1 MLYVRVY
8 LSLYA
13 KGESIR
19 YTQKQID
26 KFNRQ
31 KYITEL
37 EKISK
42 NLFRMFRDDKISAE
56 SFMVKFEQ
64 LKKKFDE
71 RVEIHLDSEYHQQ
84 LKVYI
89 NRLYAQ
95 TCGASEF
102 SDKSFLDIREAEMS
116 NLNRLQKLKNGTSY
130 KKDKHKSKRQNED
143 WG

>member
-1 MLYVRVY
+1 M
-8 LSLYA
+8 
-13 KGESIR
+13 R

-31 KYITEL
+31 KYIVEL
-37 EKISK
+37 EKVSK
-42 NLFRMFRDDKISAE
+42 NLFRMFRDDHILAE
-56 SFMVKFEQ
+56 DFVRKFGQ

-71 RVEIHLDSEYHQQ
+71 KVEVQLESEYHQQ
-84 LKVYI
+84 LKEYI
-89 NRLYAQ
+89 TRLHRQ
-95 TCGASEF
+95 TCLAELFTDKNF
-102 SDKSFLDIREAEMS
+102 SDIREAEMS

>member
-1 MLYVRVY
+1 MM
-8 LSLYA
+8 
-13 KGESIR
+13 K

-42 NLFRMFRDDKISAE
+42 NLFRMFRDDKTTAIS
-56 SFMVKFEQ
+56 FVVKFQQ

-71 RVEIHLDSEYHQQ
+71 RVQVQLDSEYHQQ
-84 LKVYI
+84 LNAYI
-89 NRLYAQ
+89 HRLYVQ
-95 TCGASEF
+95 TCQKDEFTDKDF
-102 SDKSFLDIREAEMS
+102 SDIKEAEMS
-116 NLNRLQKLKNGTSY
+116 SLNRLQKLKNGTSY
-130 KKDKHKSKRQNED
+130 KKDKHKAKRQNED

>member
-1 MLYVRVY
+1 M
-8 LSLYA
+8 
-13 KGESIR
+13 R

-31 KYITEL
+31 KYIVEL

-42 NLFRMFRDDKISAE
+42 NLFRMFRDENVAAE
-56 SFMVKFEQ
+56 DFVKKFGQ
-64 LKKKFDE
+64 LKSKFDE
-71 RVEIHLDSEYHQQ
+71 KEEVHLESEYHQQ
-84 LKVYI
+84 LKEYI
-89 NRLYAQ
+89 TRIHVS
-95 TCGASEF
+95 TCLVEEF
-102 SDKSFLDIREAEMS
+102 TDKDFSDIREAEMS